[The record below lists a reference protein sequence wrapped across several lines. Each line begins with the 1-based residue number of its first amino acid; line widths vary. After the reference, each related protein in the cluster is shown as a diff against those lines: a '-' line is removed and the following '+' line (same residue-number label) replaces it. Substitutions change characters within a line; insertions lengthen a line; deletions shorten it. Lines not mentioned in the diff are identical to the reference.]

1 MSGLEEFKDELE
13 TCFGTS
19 CGFCERGCPVYQ
31 TLKIK
36 TLCMR
41 GRNRT
46 MLGLIQGRFEVTP
59 AVVQAAFE
67 CTLCGNCDRW
77 CALKNTEHTRAFRE
91 YLLEHGVEPMKE
103 HSSIVASIRNYG
115 NPWFQ
120 PRSARARWAKGLNIP
135 KASSGQQEVLFFA
148 GCTSAVNK
156 PLNKGLVAGAKL
168 LQKAGIRFATLGQD
182 EPCCGSTLL
191 RVGQKAAFEELV
203 EGNVKRFD
211 ELGIS
216 RIVTACPGCYTT
228 LKRSLEDRGSKIQVL
243 HLSQEIAQQIRTGRL
258 ELRKGREK
266 VTYHDPCHL
275 GRLGGVFEEP
285 REIVKAVAELVEMPN
300 NRYESRCCGAGA
312 GLQSAFPKLSK
323 DLAAKRVAEAKATGA
338 AAIVTSCP
346 FCETQLRTVPGT
358 RVYDLFELIMDSIE
372 GPEGKTG
379 NLGRNRAA
387 QDRSS

>member
-1 MSGLEEFKDELE
+1 MSGLEELREELE

-31 TLKIK
+31 TLKVK
-36 TLCMR
+36 TLSMK

-46 MLGLIQGRFEVTP
+46 MLGLLQGRFEITP

-77 CALKNTEHTRAFRE
+77 CAFKNTEHTRAFRE

-120 PRSARARWAKGLNIP
+120 PRSARNRWTKGLNIP
-135 KASSGQQEVLFFA
+135 RAAPGEQDVLFFA
-148 GCTSAVNK
+148 GCTSAVTK
-156 PLNKGLVAGAKL
+156 QLNKGLMASAKL
-168 LQKAGIRFATLGQD
+168 LQKAGVRFATLGPD

-191 RVGQKAAFEELV
+191 RVGQSKAFAELAKENV
-203 EGNVKRFD
+203 ERFKA
-211 ELGIS
+211 LGIK

-228 LKRSLEDRGSKIQVL
+228 LRKTMEES
-243 HLSQEIAQQIRTGRL
+243 RTGIEVRHVAQ
-258 ELRKGREK
+258 EVSEAVRTGKLRVSASHER

-285 REIVKAVAELVEMPN
+285 REIVRAVATLVEMPN
-300 NRYESRCCGAGA
+300 NRFESRCCGAGA
-312 GLQSAFPKLSK
+312 GLQSAFPKLSR
-323 DLAAKRVAEAKATGA
+323 DLAAKRVAEARSTGA
-338 AAIVTSCP
+338 TSLVTSCP
-346 FCETQLRTVPGT
+346 FCETQLKTVPGIK
-358 RVYDLFELIMDSIE
+358 VLDLMELLLDAVHE
-372 GPEGKTG
+372 NDKPDGRTKTAG
-379 NLGRNRAA
+379 
-387 QDRSS
+387 

>member
-1 MSGLEEFKDELE
+1 VSGLEEFKEELE

-31 TLKIK
+31 TMKVK
-36 TLCMR
+36 TLCMK

-46 MLGLIQGRFEVTP
+46 MLGLLQGKFEITP

-91 YLLEHGVEPMKE
+91 YLLKHGVEPMKE
-103 HSSIVASIRNYG
+103 HSSIQLSIKNYG

-120 PRSARARWAKGLNIP
+120 PRSARNRWARGLNLP
-135 KASSGQQEVLFFA
+135 KATPGQQDVLFFA
-148 GCTSAVNK
+148 GCTSAVTK
-156 PLNKGLVAGAKL
+156 PLNKGLVASAKL
-168 LQKAGIRFATLGQD
+168 LQKAGVKFAIMGQD

-191 RVGQKAAFEELV
+191 RVGQTDAFNELSA
-203 EGNVKRFD
+203 ENVKKL
-211 ELGIS
+211 EAL
-216 RIVTACPGCYTT
+216 RIKKVVTACPGCYTT
-228 LKRSLEDRGSKIQVL
+228 LKKAFEESGSKIKVE
-243 HLSQEIAQQIRTGRL
+243 HISQEIAGLVKQGNLKIKKSSER
-258 ELRKGREK
+258 

-285 REIVKAVAELVEMPN
+285 RDIVKAVANLVEMPN
-300 NRYESRCCGAGA
+300 NRFESRCCGAGA

-338 AAIVTSCP
+338 TTIVTSCP
-346 FCETQLRTVPGT
+346 FCETQLRTIPGV
-358 RVYDLFELIMDSIE
+358 RVLDLLELLLDAVESGE
-372 GPEGKTG
+372 KG
-379 NLGRNRAA
+379 NGQQNARAG
-387 QDRSS
+387 

>member
-1 MSGLEEFKDELE
+1 MNSLDEFKDELE

-31 TLKIK
+31 AMKIK
-36 TLCMR
+36 TLCMK

-46 MLGLIQGRFEVTP
+46 MLGLLQGKFEITP
-59 AVVQAAFE
+59 AVVEAAFE
-67 CTLCGNCDRW
+67 CTMCGNCDRW

-91 YLLEHGVEPMKE
+91 YLLKHGYAPMKE
-103 HSSIVASIRNYG
+103 HASLAASIKNYG

-120 PRSARARWAKGLNIP
+120 PRSARNRWTKGLNIP
-135 KASSGQQEVLFFA
+135 KAAPGQQDVLFFA

-156 PLNKGLVAGAKL
+156 ALVPGLVASAKL
-168 LQKAGIRFATLGQD
+168 LQKAGIRFATMNQD

-191 RVGQKAAFEELV
+191 RIGQTEAYEELAKKNV
-203 EGNVKRFD
+203 ERF
-211 ELGIS
+211 ESLGIK
-216 RIVTACPGCYTT
+216 RIVTACPGCYVT
-228 LKRSLEDRGSKIQVL
+228 LKKGIEDRGSKIQVV
-243 HLSQEIAQQIRTGRL
+243 HIAQEVAHLVKEGKIPVTRSTER
-258 ELRKGREK
+258 

-285 REIVKAVAELVEMPN
+285 RTIVSAAADLVEMPN

-338 AAIVTSCP
+338 TTIVTSCP
-346 FCETQLRTVPGT
+346 FCETQLQTVPGIK
-358 RVYDLFELIMDSIE
+358 VIDLMELLLRATE
-372 GPEGKTG
+372 GEDGKQG
-379 NLGRNRAA
+379 NGKAEQLRP
-387 QDRSS
+387 

>member
-1 MSGLEEFKDELE
+1 MRALEEFKDELE

-31 TLKIK
+31 SAKVK
-36 TLCMR
+36 TLCMK

-46 MLGLIQGRFEVTP
+46 MLGLIQGKFEITP

-77 CALKNTEHTRAFRE
+77 CSLKNTEHTRAFRE
-91 YLLEHGVEPMKE
+91 YLLRHGVEPMKE
-103 HSSIVASIRNYG
+103 HSSIAASIRNYG

-120 PRSARARWAKGLNIP
+120 PRSARARWSRGLNIP
-135 KASSGQQEVLFFA
+135 KPAPGQQEVLFFA

-156 PLNKGLVAGAKL
+156 PLNRGLIAGAKL
-168 LQKAGIRFATLGQD
+168 LQKANVKFATMAQD

-191 RVGQKAAFEELV
+191 RVGQKQAY
-203 EGNVKRFD
+203 EGLADENTKRF
-211 ELGIS
+211 EALGIS
-216 RIVTACPGCYTT
+216 RIVTACPGCYST
-228 LKRSLEDRGSKIQVL
+228 LKKSLEERGANIQVR
-243 HLSQEIAQQIRTGRL
+243 HLSQEIAELIRTGRL
-258 ELRKGREK
+258 NVTKAHEK
-266 VTYHDPCHL
+266 YTYHDPCHL

-285 REIVKAVAELVEMPN
+285 REIVRAAASLVEMPN

-338 AAIVTSCP
+338 SAIVTSCP
-346 FCETQLRTVPGT
+346 FCETQLKTVPG
-358 RVYDLFELIMDSIE
+358 VEVLDLFELLLDSVE
-372 GPEGKTG
+372 SGTRTNGAA
-379 NLGRNRAA
+379 RRAG
-387 QDRSS
+387 

>member
-1 MSGLEEFKDELE
+1 MSGLEDFRDELE

-31 TLKIK
+31 TMKVK
-36 TLCMR
+36 TLCMK

-46 MLGLIQGRFEVTP
+46 MLGLIQGKFEITP

-77 CALKNTEHTRAFRE
+77 CALKNTDHTRAFRE
-91 YLLEHGVEPMKE
+91 YLLKHGVEPMKE
-103 HSSIVASIRNYG
+103 HSSILLSIKNYG

-120 PRSARARWAKGLNIP
+120 PRSARNRWTRGLNIP
-135 KASSGQQEVLFFA
+135 KAAPGQQEVLFFA
-148 GCTSAVNK
+148 GCTSAVTK
-156 PLNKGLVAGAKL
+156 QLNKGLASSAKL
-168 LQKAGIRFATLGQD
+168 MQKAGVKFAIMGQD

-191 RVGQKAAFEELV
+191 RVGQTDAFRELSSDTGKKF
-203 EGNVKRFD
+203 EK
-211 ELGIS
+211 LGIK

-228 LKRSLEDRGSKIQVL
+228 LKKTMEDSGSSTTVVHI
-243 HLSQEIAQQIRTGRL
+243 SQEVADYLKSGKLKLKRSSER
-258 ELRKGREK
+258 

-285 REIVKAVAELVEMPN
+285 REIVKAVANLVEMPN

-323 DLAAKRVAEAKATGA
+323 DLASKRVAEAKATGA
-338 AAIVTSCP
+338 TTIVTSCP
-346 FCETQLRTVPGT
+346 FCETQLRTVPGI
-358 RVYDLFELIMDSIE
+358 RVIDLMELLLDAVEPSE
-372 GPEGKTG
+372 KVNGQQNARPT
-379 NLGRNRAA
+379 
-387 QDRSS
+387 